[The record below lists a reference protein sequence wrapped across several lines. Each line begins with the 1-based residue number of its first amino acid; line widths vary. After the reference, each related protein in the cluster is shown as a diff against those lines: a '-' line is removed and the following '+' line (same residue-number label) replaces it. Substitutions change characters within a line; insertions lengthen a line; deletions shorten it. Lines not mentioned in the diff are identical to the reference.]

1 MSGNNVPL
9 KVANLPYPLVAILRG
24 VKPTEVGGVVEALL
38 EAGLRAIEIPLNSPD
53 PFKSIEIAAKMAPT
67 DCLIGA
73 GTILQPAEVDRLN
86 DAGGRLMVSPNVNPK
101 TLSHAV
107 SLGMT
112 TMPGV
117 FSATEAL
124 LASEL
129 GATALKFFPAFK
141 LGPDGI
147 AAIRVILPPELDVA
161 AVGGVSE
168 ADFEKYMAAG
178 ITSFGLGS
186 SLYKPGDGASEVAQK
201 ARRITA
207 AYDAAA
213 KALRN

>member
-1 MSGNNVPL
+1 M
-9 KVANLPYPLVAILRG
+9 
-24 VKPTEVGGVVEALL
+24 
-38 EAGLRAIEIPLNSPD
+38 
-53 PFKSIEIAAKMAPT
+53 
-67 DCLIGA
+67 
-73 GTILQPAEVDRLN
+73 
-86 DAGGRLMVSPNVNPK
+86 
-101 TLSHAV
+101 
-107 SLGMT
+107 
-112 TMPGV
+112 
-117 FSATEAL
+117 
-124 LASEL
+124 
-129 GATALKFFPAFK
+129 
-141 LGPDGI
+141 
-147 AAIRVILPPELDVA
+147 ILPPELDVA